1 MSTTLPP
8 MPTRDGPPSSC
19 WIASDGAAGNERQAL
34 ALAKALGLVPRIVRL
49 DVAPPWS
56 WFAPRLVASAGL
68 ALRDRDGG
76 RFTPPWPDLAIGCG
90 RAAALL
96 TRALRCWSDGRC
108 FTVQILDPRVDT
120 RAWDV
125 VVAPRHDGVH
135 GDNVVTTLGALHGV
149 DAVSLES
156 ARRRFASFGAL
167 PSPRTAVLIGG
178 PHRVQPLDA
187 AWQDALFARLA
198 VWQHDRPGSFLVTT
212 SRRTP
217 PELAIRLRER
227 FAVWPGTFWS
237 GPDDGENPY
246 PGLLAWAD
254 RLVVTPDSVN
264 MLSEACATGKPVY
277 TLRTHTARGKL
288 ARFHDALVADGHL
301 ADLATS
307 QDFTPAPAL
316 VETARVAG
324 EIMQRWNARR
334 AARV

>member
-1 MSTTLPP
+1 MSTTPPP

-34 ALAKALGLVPRIVRL
+34 ALATALGLVPRIVRL

-56 WFAPRLVASAGL
+56 WLAPRLVAGAGL

-76 RFTPPWPDLAIGCG
+76 AFAPPWPGLAIGCG
-90 RAAALL
+90 RAAALF
-96 TRALRCWSDGRC
+96 TRALRRWSDGRC

-125 VVAPRHDGVH
+125 VVAPRHDDVH
-135 GDNVVTTLGALHGV
+135 GDNVVSTLGALHGV
-149 DAVSLES
+149 DAASLE
-156 ARRRFASFGAL
+156 ATRGRFASFAAL
-167 PSPRTAVLIGG
+167 PSPRTAVLVGG

-187 AWQDALFARLA
+187 AWQDALFVRLA
-198 VWQHDRPGSFLVTT
+198 AWQEDQPGSFLVTT

-217 PELAIRLRER
+217 PALAARLRER
-227 FAVWPGTFWS
+227 FAAWPGTFWS
-237 GPDDGENPY
+237 GPDDGDNPY

-277 TLRTHTARGKL
+277 TLRTQVARGKL
-288 ARFHDALVADGHL
+288 TRFHDALVAEGHL
-301 ADLATS
+301 ADLAAS

-316 VETARVAG
+316 VETASVAA
-324 EIMQRWNARR
+324 EVMRRWNAWR
-334 AARV
+334 AARA